1 MHTIALTAQKGGAGK
16 STLTVHLAA
25 LADAEAGPAIILDI
39 DPQGSSRF
47 WFNLRKAERPLL
59 VQCSHR
65 DIPSTLVA
73 AKREGIQWAFIDCP
87 PRADGAAIASALRG
101 ADLALCP
108 MRPSAFD
115 LAAISE
121 TLEAAR
127 RLGRPHIVVI
137 NAAPVPRGDKEVSLV
152 TEARQALETMGT
164 RCMAA
169 TISQRAALSHAL
181 AGGLSVHEFD
191 PEGKATAEVRCLWK
205 EVKALTNGRA

>member
-1 MHTIALTAQKGGAGK
+1 MHTIAITAQKGGAGK

-25 LADAEAGPAIILDI
+25 LADAEAGPALILDI

-47 WFNLRKAERPLL
+47 WFNIRKAEKPLL

-65 DIPSTLVA
+65 DIAPTLAA

-87 PRADGAAIASALRG
+87 PRADGAAIASALRA

-127 RLGRPHIVVI
+127 RLARPHIVVI
-137 NAAPVPRGDKEVSLV
+137 NAAPVPRGEKEASLV

-164 RCMAA
+164 RCMTA

-181 AGGLSVHEFD
+181 AGGLAVHEFD
-191 PEGKATAEVRCLWK
+191 PEGRATAELRNLWN